1 MFNRRG
7 RRPWASVN
15 FITAHDGFTLN
26 DLVSYNDK
34 HNEAN
39 GEENRD
45 GNSNNH
51 SWNHGA
57 EGPTEDPQIISLRER
72 QKRNFLATLLLS
84 QGTPMLLAGD
94 EIGHTQNGNNNA
106 YCQDNEINWIDWSA
120 LDDRGRELLAF
131 TRRLIQIRMN
141 HPILLRGRFLAGAHN
156 PGLDVKDVT
165 WLTPEATEMQE
176 AHWQDPHAKC
186 FGMMLDGRAQE
197 SGIKQRGEDETLLV
211 VMNAHHDVVNFKLPE
226 VAEGRQWVRL
236 LDTNDPALHRENY
249 AFGSVYLVTGR
260 SLLVFLLQRDSDSH
274 LAEPKTRRSKTP
286 EQ

>member
-1 MFNRRG
+1 
-7 RRPWASVN
+7 
-15 FITAHDGFTLN
+15 
-26 DLVSYNDK
+26 
-34 HNEAN
+34 
-39 GEENRD
+39 
-45 GNSNNH
+45 
-51 SWNHGA
+51 
-57 EGPTEDPQIISLRER
+57 
-72 QKRNFLATLLLS
+72 
-84 QGTPMLLAGD
+84 MLLAGD

-120 LDDRGRELLAF
+120 LDERGRELLEF
-131 TRRLIQIRMN
+131 TRRLIQIRMR
-141 HPILLRGRFLAGAHN
+141 HPILLRGRFLAGTHN

-176 AHWQDPHAKC
+176 ANWQDPHAKC

-226 VAEGRQWVRL
+226 VAEGKQWVRL

-249 AFGSVYLVTGR
+249 AFGTVYLVTGR
-260 SLLVFLLQRDSDSH
+260 SLLVFLLQRDADSH
-274 LAEPKTRRSKTP
+274 LAEPKTRRQKTP